1 MSGAAKQPFPGTML
15 LRGQEV
21 PVETREVPV
30 KELSFYADNPRIYSL
45 VCADAEEP
53 TQQDIL
59 ERLQA
64 MDHVRQLVQDI
75 RANGG
80 LIDPLIV
87 RRGDMVVLEGNSR
100 LAAYRYLV
108 TENAARWAT
117 ATCTLLPA
125 DIDEK
130 LVFALLA
137 QYHVKGKKD
146 WVPYEKAGFIYR
158 RFKEHQVDLQNAAPE
173 LGLTREEAKH
183 LIAVY
188 QFMLDHDDRDPARWS
203 YYDEFLKSRKIRKA
217 REEIA
222 SLDQFIVDEIKS
234 GNIERAVDLR
244 DKLPTICA
252 GNPKIL
258 KRYVAGTY
266 SFGDAHDHAKV
277 AGGEHHALNRL
288 KRFKKWLVEAET
300 EDDIRDAPKTV
311 RDGMHYELRQIE
323 LKARKLKELLEKTK
337 GQIG

>member
-1 MSGAAKQPFPGTML
+1 MSAKTPVAGTML

-21 PVETREVPV
+21 ATETREIPIG
-30 KELSFYADNPRIYSL
+30 ELVFYPDNPRIYSL
-45 VCADAEEP
+45 VCVDEETP
-53 TQQDIL
+53 SQEEIL
-59 ERLQA
+59 ERLQG
-64 MDHVRQLVQDI
+64 MEHVRQLVQDI
-75 RANGG
+75 RVNGG

-100 LAAYRYLV
+100 LAAYRHLEG
-108 TENAARWAT
+108 ENAIRWAT

-146 WVPYEKAGFIYR
+146 WIPYEKAGFIYR
-158 RFKEHQVDLQNAAPE
+158 RFKEHQVDLQQAAPE
-173 LGLTREEAKH
+173 LGLTRDEARH

-188 QFMLDHDDRDPARWS
+188 QFMIDHDDRDPARWS

-222 SLDQFIVDEIKS
+222 SFDHFIVSEIKA

-258 KRYVAGTY
+258 KRYAGGTY
-266 SFGDAHDHAKV
+266 TFEDAHEHAVV

-288 KRFKKWLVEAET
+288 KRFRRWLTEATT

-311 RDGMHYELRQIE
+311 RDGMHYELREIE
-323 LKARKLKELLEKTK
+323 RKAKKLKDLLEKSK
-337 GQIG
+337 NQIG